1 MFKFKLS
8 KTMRDVQWSFISLA
22 TASLSHLLLRIV
34 LGRELGPD
42 GLGVY
47 TLVFTIYMFGMLFA
61 AFGMGSALIKYVA
74 EFHDDL
80 KKKKEYISSG
90 MVCSLVTG
98 LIMGIILYVFSE
110 LIAFNLFNIPAM
122 EDLLKITAICYPFI
136 ALHKVALGTLNGLH
150 QIKKYALLDI
160 TLNGLIL
167 AISVFFVMV
176 LDLGTQGAVYGFVLP
191 TILVSILS
199 FSSIKNYI
207 TRRIE
212 YNNVFR
218 DLTWF
223 GFYVVIS
230 GSVGMLYHHVDSLML
245 GYFMSETDVGHYAI
259 AAIFIQGLA
268 LIPNAVQKI
277 TTPRIAYHYGKKDYD
292 QILQL
297 IKNVLLKTYAI
308 TFILFIFLVLSGKY
322 LIIFLFTDEF
332 LPAYIPLV
340 ILLIGY
346 AINAPIG
353 SIGGILGSIG
363 KINISF
369 RIAVL
374 TSLINVMANL
384 LLIPKHGLIGAAS
397 ATSFSFIL
405 GTIIYYFVLKRI
417 IRNWT

>member
-1 MFKFKLS
+1 
-8 KTMRDVQWSFISLA
+8 
-22 TASLSHLLLRIV
+22 
-34 LGRELGPD
+34 
-42 GLGVY
+42 
-47 TLVFTIYMFGMLFA
+47 
-61 AFGMGSALIKYVA
+61 
-74 EFHDDL
+74 
-80 KKKKEYISSG
+80 
-90 MVCSLVTG
+90 
-98 LIMGIILYVFSE
+98 MGIILYVFSG
-110 LIAFNLFNIPAM
+110 LIAFNLFNIPEM

-136 ALHKVALGTLNGLH
+136 ALHKVAIGTLNGLH
-150 QIKKYALLDI
+150 KIKKYALLDI

-167 AISVFFVMV
+167 AVSVFFVMV
-176 LDLGTQGAVYGFVLP
+176 FDLGTQGAVYGFVLP
-191 TILVSILS
+191 TIFVSIFS
-199 FSSIKNYI
+199 FSSIKNYM
-207 TRRIE
+207 TRHIE

-308 TFILFIFLVLSGKY
+308 TFIIFVFLVLSGKY
-322 LIIFLFTDEF
+322 LIIFLFTDDF

-374 TSLINVMANL
+374 TSLINVIANF

-397 ATSFSFIL
+397 ATSLSFIL
-405 GTIIYYFVLKRI
+405 GTIIYYLVVKRI